1 MEHRFVYRIR
11 PANDNTL
18 DELSHGYLW
27 FSRPSGFKGD
37 TNDANIGA
45 FVTDTPAIERG
56 FKYVWPEF
64 PFEEWYQGMSH
75 TGICCFTR
83 KRPHKSKL
91 KNFPGCGSGKAVCV
105 EFNREMLE
113 SFFERHRQHPI
124 VPCFR
129 QVLYSI
135 HPTKIESID
144 DWSILWEIGDGYKE
158 YRTIPGILHSHPRV
172 LDEFLFKLLTRISS
186 RYKRQKEERIILGA
200 GMIPSHDPSL
210 LGYKVSIP
218 IEALEKIYVYPKV
231 SEEWIK
237 NLEEIEQLSGK
248 IVRL

>member
-1 MEHRFVYRIR
+1 
-11 PANDNTL
+11 
-18 DELSHGYLW
+18 
-27 FSRPSGFKGD
+27 
-37 TNDANIGA
+37 
-45 FVTDTPAIERG
+45 
-56 FKYVWPEF
+56 
-64 PFEEWYQGMSH
+64 MSH
-75 TGICCFTR
+75 VFVKYYT
-83 KRPHKSKL
+83 
-91 KNFPGCGSGKAVCV
+91 
-105 EFNREMLE
+105 
-113 SFFERHRQHPI
+113 
-124 VPCFR
+124 
-129 QVLYSI
+129 I

-144 DWSILWEIGDGYKE
+144 DWSILWKIGDGYKE

-200 GMIPSHDPSL
+200 GMIPSHDPLL

-218 IEALEKIYVYPKV
+218 LESLEKVYVYPKV

>member
-1 MEHRFVYRIR
+1 MEQKSIYRVR
-11 PANDNTL
+11 PANDYTL
-18 DELSHGYLW
+18 DELTHSYLW

-56 FKYVWPEF
+56 FKYARPEF

-91 KNFPGCGSGKAVCV
+91 RNFPGCSSGKAVCI
-105 EFNREMLE
+105 EFNREILE

-129 QVLYSI
+129 QVLYSM

-144 DWSILWEIGDGYKE
+144 DWSILWEIGEGYKE

-186 RYKRQKEERIILGA
+186 RYKQQKEERIILGA
-200 GMIPSHDPSL
+200 GMVPSHDPSL
-210 LGYKVSIP
+210 LGYKVSFP
-218 IEALEKIYVYPKV
+218 IEAIEKIYVYPKV

-237 NLEEIEQLSGK
+237 NLEGIEQLSGK